1 MRPALGLEEDGATSR
16 EVPEFG
22 SKMSSKSSHRAVR
35 SGALL
40 ALAGVLT
47 GCGATGLDWVAEP
60 ETPARQSETVNMSR
74 AVVLPAGPAS
84 VAALEE
90 QEPAPDARPR
100 LSHTVTLGEIEAVPP
115 SASAGASAPGVSVT
129 INNYTSVNAASPGYG
144 YGYANV
150 GFARSQPSFSLSGGV
165 GSASRL
171 SGSGPQ
177 AGQNWPSIADHGS
190 SFPLRSAPASAW
202 SRTQ

>member
-1 MRPALGLEEDGATSR
+1 MRLALGLEEDGATSR

-22 SKMSSKSSHRAVR
+22 SKMSSKPSHRAVR

-40 ALAGVLT
+40 ALAGALS
-47 GCGATGLDWVAEP
+47 GCGATGLDWVAES
-60 ETPARQSETVNMSR
+60 ETPARQAETVNMSR
-74 AVVLPAGPAS
+74 AVVYPAGPAS

-90 QEPAPDARPR
+90 QEPASDARPR

-115 SASAGASAPGVSVT
+115 SATAGASAPGVSVT
-129 INNYTSVNAASPGYG
+129 INNYTSVNAASPA

-165 GSASRL
+165 GSASRA
-171 SGSGPQ
+171 SGSGLQ